1 MTRTSAQA
9 LILFAKDPVAGQ
21 VKTRLSSLLDNSTTL
36 NLYHHFL
43 RDSIEKICSV
53 AEVDRFIGIASNS
66 QTGYFEDVSRR
77 RSVQLFVQEG
87 DNLGERMRRAFE
99 ERFKEG
105 YERVVII
112 GADSPTLPTAYIEQ
126 ALQSKKEVVIGPS
139 TDGGYYLIGM
149 QGKVTDVF
157 EGVSWGTDQ
166 VLSETLDVLK
176 GQRAE
181 AELLPVW
188 YDVDLPEDLRFLK
201 THLEWMVHSGLQENK
216 ATLEFL
222 NQLHLESKI

>member
-36 NLYHHFL
+36 SLYHHFL
-43 RDSIEKICSV
+43 RDSIERVCSV
-53 AEVDRFIGIASNS
+53 AEVDRFIGIASDP
-66 QTGYFEDVSRR
+66 QTSYFEDVSRSH
-77 RSVQLFVQEG
+77 SVQLFVQEG

-99 ERFKEG
+99 DRFKEG

-126 ALQSKKEVVIGPS
+126 ALQSQKEVVIGPS

-149 QGKVTDVF
+149 LGKVTDVF

-166 VLSETLDVLK
+166 VLSETLKVLK
-176 GQRAE
+176 DQRAE

>member
-43 RDSIEKICSV
+43 SDSIEKVCSV
-53 AEVDRFIGIASNS
+53 AEADRFIGIASNS